1 MAIRITGMYSGL
13 DTESIITELASA
25 QSAKKNT
32 LVKAQTKLSWKQDAW
47 KALNSKI
54 YSFYTNVLDNMR
66 FQASYLKK
74 TTKVSNT
81 SALSVVAG
89 NNAVDGTHSVKVK
102 SLAKGAYLT
111 GANLTTKD
119 GVMFRGAA
127 TLDTL
132 NKEFKGTGKYSV
144 VGANGVSMD
153 FEVNENT
160 TIDDIVNQ
168 ISSTG
173 LIANYDQDN
182 QRIFIQSSGTGAL
195 ANFHLVAND
204 ENGMKALASF
214 GLLSESDLKSS
225 EYTKW
230 AGYAD
235 GDAEYEKLITDEI
248 AKRAASYKTRND
260 ELEAENK
267 YIDEVNQKIAENN
280 TELLDKLRSKPGYNA
295 SETVDSIYDTIYG
308 ELKETGEVDDDGNP
322 VLDKDGNPVKARS
335 GGLKAAY
342 EDAEKN
348 LKDLQAK
355 KEEAGSTV
363 TDADIEA
370 AQSAVDDAKKAY
382 EEALDRYDTLKEID
396 ENDKALTHNTKL
408 RQDNVAEIKANEKYF
423 NVDEDGKVT
432 GTRTPGDLAAG
443 DEDESLEAQVRADFQ
458 KKIDI
463 AKEAG
468 QYAAD
473 VAALG
478 DAGSKKIDAQDAE
491 IYVDGVKYA
500 SSNNSITINGMTLT
514 ALEETGDKEVTL
526 TTSTDTEGI
535 YDMIKNFFT
544 EYNKLINEMTSLY
557 NAESSKGYEPLLSEE
572 KSELADSE
580 IEEWEK
586 KIKDSLLRRDST
598 LSSVSSAMKNVLLK
612 GATVNGKQMYL
623 ADFGINTLGYFNAA
637 ENEKS
642 AYHIDGDQ
650 DDVNTKANDD
660 ILRQMIASDPE
671 TVMQFFSSLSQNLYD
686 ELGEKMKS
694 VKDTSSAFTVYND
707 KIMKKEYESYTEK
720 IAKEEEKLNALMD
733 KWYSKFSAMETAL
746 AKMQSKN
753 SAVSSMFGN

>member
-13 DTESIITELASA
+13 DTESIINELASA
-25 QSAKKNT
+25 QSAKKNK

-47 KALNSKI
+47 KSLNSKI
-54 YSFYTNVLDNMR
+54 YSFYTNFLDNMR

-89 NNAVDGTHSVKVK
+89 NNAVNGTHSVKVK
-102 SLAKGAYLT
+102 ALAKGAYLT

-119 GVMFRGAA
+119 GVMFTGGA
-127 TLDTL
+127 TLNTL
-132 NKEFKGTGKYSV
+132 NKSFEGTGKYSI

-195 ANFHLVAND
+195 ANFNLVAND

-214 GLLSESDLKSS
+214 GLLSTNDLQSS
-225 EYTKW
+225 EYTTW

-235 GDAEYEKLITDEI
+235 GQAEYEKLVTDEI
-248 AKRAASYKTRND
+248 AKRAASYKARND

-267 YIDEVNQKIAENN
+267 YIDETNQKIAGYNN
-280 TELLDKLRSKPGYNA
+280 DLLDELMNKPGYDA
-295 SETVDSIYDTIYG
+295 DETVDSIYDAIYG

-322 VLDKDGNPVKARS
+322 VLDEDGNPVKARS
-335 GGLKAAY
+335 GGLREAY
-342 EDAEKN
+342 EKAEQE
-348 LKDLQAK
+348 LAK
-355 KEEAGSTV
+355 KREEGASA
-363 TDADIEA
+363 ADIEQA
-370 AQSAVDDAKKAY
+370 EKDVEAAKKSY
-382 EEALDRYDTLKEID
+382 EEALDRYDTLKKID
-396 ENDKALTHNTKL
+396 DNTKAIAHNRDL
-408 RQDNVAEIKANEKYF
+408 KQTNLDEIAANNNYF
-423 NVDEDGKVT
+423 TYDEDTDTVT
-432 GTRTPGDLAAG
+432 GTLNADNGTQ
-443 DEDESLEAQVRADFQ
+443 SLEAQVRADFQ
-458 KKIDI
+458 AKIDI
-463 AKEAG
+463 AKQAG

-478 DAGSKKIDAQDAE
+478 DAGSNKIDAQDAE
-491 IYVDGVKYA
+491 IYVDGVKYT
-500 SSNNSITINGMTLT
+500 SSDNSININGMTLT

-526 TTSTDTEGI
+526 TTTTDTEGV

-623 ADFGINTLGYFNAA
+623 SDFGINTLGYFNAA

-650 DDVNTKANDD
+650 DDINTKANDD

-707 KIMKKEYESYTEK
+707 KLMKKEYDSYKEK
-720 IAKEEEKLNALMD
+720 IAKEEEKLNAMID

-753 SAVSSMFGN
+753 NAVSGMFGN